1 MHFIEPEK
9 YEKLMDKIL
18 DGEDV
23 DKDELEAAM
32 KEYEEA
38 LEQAV
43 RMSNALEQRESNM
56 EKSMNASIALIVSK
70 AKSAEKKKLA
80 PLGVPKKETEGG
92 QE

>member
-1 MHFIEPEK
+1 MHFIEPKK
-9 YEKLMDKIL
+9 YAELMDKIL

-43 RMSNALEQRESNM
+43 RMSNALEERESNM
-56 EKSMNASIALIVSK
+56 EKSMNASVALIVSR
-70 AKSAEKKKLA
+70 AKSTEKKKLT

>member
-1 MHFIEPEK
+1 MHFIEPKK
-9 YEKLMDKIL
+9 YAELMDKIL

-38 LEQAV
+38 LGQAV
-43 RMSNALEQRESNM
+43 RMSNALEERESNM
-56 EKSMNASIALIVSK
+56 EKSMNASIASIVSK
-70 AKSAEKKKLA
+70 AKSAEKKKLT